1 MNHSTTTSTG
11 NAPRGDAS
19 SDSSAEVIRLL
30 CPACTGGLNLQ
41 RRHIGIEGSCVHC
54 HSPIRAAVRPNGE
67 VFAEIPVKMVPP
79 QSPPQEIAPP
89 REEKP
94 KPTSFAQID
103 TPELETPEKTG
114 TRFPL
119 PESTPDVKNKAPG
132 TEEHASA
139 PASHT
144 PEVTADTGSANSPW
158 GFPKPAQ
165 NRPAFSEPPP
175 SAKPAAETSS
185 TVSESHAPEPPA
197 FESTPPSLD
206 QVKPVIPEVP
216 DTPFQPKE
224 ETAFGIPMAVES
236 GAGIEEPNKAS
247 PFSPPRETLDSI
259 ANEKPVSSEAVVKE
273 NPHDSERKTVPPLF
287 AQQKGS
293 TSSSLFESEE
303 EEESH
308 APPPLPPTEKPV
320 SPFPPENREDEPA
333 PGFAEALFPKKEP
346 QQASPFSTEQAG
358 PPALG
363 QQQAQTPP
371 PFGPPKTEEAADK
384 LETKADP
391 APPASSPK
399 PSRVFNEGSVSGTT
413 AAITKI
419 MRLVIVLTL
428 LGGFAYAAFIL
439 TPPAK
444 VAAMKVQIKEW
455 LKPGAVLKEYLP
467 FKVSIWEDEA
477 PAPETTSEDQANP
490 VIPESPAPAPEKAPP
505 VSTEEK
511 PEPEIPTRTPDPSV
525 RPAPAVTPDQ
535 IAADVDPP
543 E

>member
-1 MNHSTTTSTG
+1 M
-11 NAPRGDAS
+11 D
-19 SDSSAEVIRLL
+19 
-30 CPACTGGLNLQ
+30 
-41 RRHIGIEGSCVHC
+41 
-54 HSPIRAAVRPNGE
+54 
-67 VFAEIPVKMVPP
+67 PP
-79 QSPPQEIAPP
+79 QSAPP
-89 REEKP
+89 REEEP
-94 KPTSFAQID
+94 KPSSLA
-103 TPELETPEKTG
+103 ENETPEPEISERTV

-119 PESTPDVKNKAPG
+119 PESTSEGKNNVPD
-132 TEEHASA
+132 TEEDAST

-165 NRPAFSEPPP
+165 NRPAFSEPAP
-175 SAKPAAETSS
+175 SAAAAGGAPPAAAESPAPQPS
-185 TVSESHAPEPPA
+185 TFISA
-197 FESTPPSLD
+197 PPSLD
-206 QVKPVIPEVP
+206 QVDPVIPEVP
-216 DTPFQPKE
+216 GTPFQPKE
-224 ETAFGIPMAVES
+224 ETAFGMPMEAAS
-236 GAGIEEPNKAS
+236 EEAKVVS
-247 PFSPPRETLDSI
+247 PFAPPRETPESL
-259 ANEKPVSSEAVVKE
+259 ANEKPVSPEVVVKD
-273 NPHDSERKTVPPLF
+273 NPHDSDRKTVPPLF

-293 TSSSLFESEE
+293 NSSSSLFESEE
-303 EEESH
+303 EDESD

-320 SPFPPENREDEPA
+320 SPFPPENRDEEPA

-346 QQASPFSTEQAG
+346 QQVSPFSTGQTE
-358 PPALG
+358 PPALEH
-363 QQQAQTPP
+363 QAQSPP
-371 PFGPPKTEEAADK
+371 PFGPPGTGEAAGNV
-384 LETKADP
+384 ETKADP
-391 APPASSPK
+391 APKESSPK
-399 PSRVFNEGSVSGTT
+399 PSRVFKEGSVSGTT

-467 FKVSIWEDEA
+467 FKVSIWEDDA
-477 PAPETTSEDQANP
+477 PVPETTSDDQANP
-490 VIPESPAPAPEKAPP
+490 VIPENPAPAPVEAPP

-511 PEPEIPTRTPDPSV
+511 TEATPPTRTPDPSV